1 MGTDGAKSSGSISV
15 QSSIIGASDNGSM
28 LYASQQ
34 QEKMSVE
41 DFQLLKVVGRGSFG
55 KVYLAKK
62 KTDGKIYAVKTL
74 KKDFIIRTNQTNQ
87 VKIERDIM

>member
-1 MGTDGAKSSGSISV
+1 MGTGGTLSHSGSM
-15 QSSIIGASDNGSM
+15 ANGSILNFDDGNM
-28 LYASQQ
+28 LNNSQGV
-34 QEKMSVE
+34 KLSVD

-62 KTDGKIYAVKTL
+62 KTSSQIYAVKTL

-87 VKIERDIM
+87 VKIERDIMQ